1 MKKLLFLLLLPA
13 LISCGNDQKSK
24 ENLENN
30 PETDSLET
38 EKEMEFK
45 VLDSKNISQDSLWAP
60 FKSDLAQFSEE
71 KYNELKPLIF
81 DKNIPE
87 IQSAIKNGKLTYK
100 ELSLFYLYRIQQ
112 FDRENELSL
121 NSVISLNPNLLE
133 EAERKDEE
141 LKNAAENH
149 PIYGIPILLKDNINT
164 ENMATTA
171 GALALE
177 NNHTEDAFIVQKL
190 KENGALILGK
200 ANLSEWAYFFCN
212 DCPSGYSAVGGQTLN
227 PYGRKIF
234 DTGGSSSGSAV
245 AVAANLAPVAVGS
258 ETSGSILSPSSQNS
272 VVGLKPTIGNLSRGG
287 IVPISSYL
295 DTPGPITKSV
305 IDNAIM
311 YSAMIGEDKEDAASV
326 EVKNADFNLENQN
339 LEGKRFG
346 AFKELMEDSLYYRAV
361 QDLKDLGAEIVEF
374 EAEEVQM
381 DNFLRLLS
389 LDMKKDLP
397 EYFEKYGGETGFS
410 SVDDIVKFNNEDSTA
425 RMPYGQS
432 LFTGIIEDSAD
443 NATLDS
449 IKTELSAKGKKYFD
463 APMKEHNLD
472 GILSINNYHAGF
484 AAVAHYPAI
493 TVPMGYNE
501 EGAPKGLTFF
511 AKTSEEDKLYQWALA
526 FENAT
531 NRRRSPENYE

>member
-1 MKKLLFLLLLPA
+1 MKKLLFILLLPV
-13 LISCGNDQKSK
+13 LISCGNEK
-24 ENLENN
+24 N
-30 PETDSLET
+30 PNEKDAAQETGDSLKT
-38 EKEMEFK
+38 EKEFK

-60 FKSDLAQFSEE
+60 FNTDLAEFSQE
-71 KYNELKPLIF
+71 KYEILKPLIF

-87 IQSAIKNGKLTYK
+87 IQAAIKNGELTYR
-100 ELSLFYLYRIQQ
+100 ELSLFYLYRIKE

-133 EAERKDEE
+133 EAREKDKQ
-141 LKNAAENH
+141 LNNAEENH
-149 PIYGIPILLKDNINT
+149 PIFGIPVLLKDNINT
-164 ENMATTA
+164 ENIPTTA
-171 GALALE
+171 GALALQ
-177 NNHTEDAFIVQKL
+177 NNQTEDAFIVQKL
-190 KENGALILGK
+190 KDNAALILGK
-200 ANLSEWAYFFCN
+200 ANLSEWAYFFC
-212 DCPSGYSAVGGQTLN
+212 DECPSGYSAVGGQTLN

-305 IDNAIM
+305 VDNAIL
-311 YSAMIGEDKEDAASV
+311 YSAMTGLDTEDAVSV
-326 EVKNADFNLENQN
+326 AVNNTNLNVEHTN

-346 AFKELMEDSLYYRAV
+346 AFKELMEDSLYNRAV
-361 QDLKDLGAEIVEF
+361 NDLKNLGAEIVVF
-374 EAEEVQM
+374 EAEDIQLE
-381 DNFLRLLS
+381 NFLRLLS

-397 EYFEKYGGETGFS
+397 EYFKKYGGERRFA
-410 SVDDIVKFNNEDSTA
+410 SVEDVVKFNSQDSAA

-432 LFTGIIEDSAD
+432 LFDGIVKENAD
-443 NATLDS
+443 TTDLDA
-449 IKTELSAKGKKYFD
+449 IKNDLSEKGKKYFD
-463 APMKEHNLD
+463 APMQEYNLD

-493 TVPMGYNE
+493 TVPMGYDE
-501 EGAPKGLTFF
+501 EGEPKGLTFF
-511 AKTSEEDKLYQWALA
+511 AKSLEENKLYQWAFA
-526 FENAT
+526 FEKAA
-531 NRRRSPENYE
+531 NRRQSPKNYE